1 MENQGARVANG
12 MTIKLVIKRGV
23 DAPTSPPLDEK
34 TFTGPI
40 VTIGSD
46 SSASLSLNA
55 PGIAPEQAIIINED
69 GHVLLINRADGTI
82 LNGEALPREA
92 RRPLAQNDRLS
103 LGAYVI
109 IFSSSNTETHDA
121 PVGVTRE
128 LSPSLFETLRGD
140 YPAPT
145 QPFQQNTQ
153 PVPPPRNAP
162 PADVPLTT
170 ALPPSAPPNGEAN
183 APRNFAAILDSLRTE
198 EDSFYFLIEGGPQN
212 GRRIPLE
219 NAETPLGWDETGQ
232 SISLDARTVVAPRAL
247 LRKDWSGVLVHTQ
260 GAGMVAV
267 NGEPVETSRRL
278 RNGDRLMIV
287 PTMVTAAQ
295 NQSFLV
301 FHEPA
306 SLLVLDSLLPQ
317 KFPPPVALE
326 ANTQTGTSLATTQLT
341 APVVASNQ
349 RAGLFDPQR
358 KVLGYFSIIE
368 VLIMI
373 IGTLIMATIVFL
385 VLEYS

>member
-1 MENQGARVANG
+1 MENQGAPFAND

-34 TFTGPI
+34 TFSGPI

-103 LGAYVI
+103 IGAYVI
-109 IFSSSNTETHDA
+109 IFSSSNTATHDA
-121 PVGVTRE
+121 PPTHDAPSGVTRE
-128 LSPSLFETLRGD
+128 LSPSMFETMRGD
-140 YPAPT
+140 VTLNAT
-145 QPFQQNTQ
+145 QPFQPNTQ
-153 PVPPPRNAP
+153 ASAP
-162 PADVPLTT
+162 QSSSSPTG
-170 ALPPSAPPNGEAN
+170 APPNGEAN
-183 APRNFAAILDSLRTE
+183 PPRNFAAILDSLRTE

-232 SISLDARTVVAPRAL
+232 NISLDARTVVAARAL
-247 LRKDWSGVLVHTQ
+247 LRKDWSGVLVHTE

-317 KFPPPVALE
+317 KFPPPVAPE
-326 ANTQTGTSLATTQLT
+326 ASAQTGTSLATTQLT
-341 APVVASNQ
+341 PPAVASQQ
-349 RAGLFDPQR
+349 RTKLFDSQR
-358 KVLGYFSIIE
+358 RVLGYFSVLE

-373 IGTLIMATIVFL
+373 IGTLVMATIVFL